1 MLRTSSALVYNDL
14 KGVVKVEIN
23 IKCDTSELKDIL
35 RCLTFS
41 RKDTTINAQFWE
53 GLFSTFKDSLQ
64 EPLTKLETDTPD

>member
-1 MLRTSSALVYNDL
+1 M
-14 KGVVKVEIN
+14 EII

-64 EPLTKLETDTPD
+64 EPLTKLETNTPD